1 MKRFGLALLAVM
13 ALCVVAVRPATAQN
27 IRWGVAAGLLMP
39 MSDYSNDDKLGFT
52 GGLGGT
58 YNLPGGVGIRAD
70 VSYGT
75 TSEKSGV
82 TDHNTNILGGM
93 LSAVY
98 AFGTAGPKPYVTG
111 GLGLANVKVK
121 SGGTELFSETKVA
134 FAFGA
139 GVSLPMGTG
148 GSRLFAETR
157 YTSVSTSG
165 TSTQFLPIVV
175 GVSFGK

>member
-1 MKRFGLALLAVM
+1 MKRFVLALLAVM

-27 IRWGVAAGLLMP
+27 IRWGVGAGLLMP
-39 MSDYSNDDKLGFT
+39 MGDYGDIDKLGFT
-52 GGLGGT
+52 GGVGGT

-70 VSYGT
+70 VTYGT
-75 TSEKSGV
+75 TSEKDGV
-82 TDHNTNILGGM
+82 TPHTTKILGGM
-93 LSAVY
+93 ASVVY
-98 AFGTAGPKPYVTG
+98 AFGTAGPRPYVMG
-111 GLGLANVKVK
+111 GLGLTNAKF
-121 SGGTELFSETKVA
+121 SAGGVSDSETKVA
-134 FAFGA
+134 FGFGA

-165 TSTQFLPIVV
+165 SSLTFLPIVV